1 MPALTVSLIAALPGE
16 VMVRIFGL
24 LDAKTLLMTVPTV
37 SEVAPHLKCID
48 SCVLPP
54 PPPLPHSVDN
64 NAMWCTDAIVVVVVV
79 VVVMMMWTPPPIF
92 LRVRPR
98 PIDCR
103 AHSCTPWAGHMYTRP
118 GTPA

>member
-54 PPPLPHSVDN
+54 SSTAPPLCLKQRD
-64 NAMWCTDAIVVVVVV
+64 VV
-79 VVVMMMWTPPPIF
+79 
-92 LRVRPR
+92 
-98 PIDCR
+98 
-103 AHSCTPWAGHMYTRP
+103 H
-118 GTPA
+118 